1 MKWYGSVGIGFE
13 GKADI
18 QVEKLSKLLKCE
30 TAFQKRSLGY
40 TCLFQFDIWQ
50 NQYNIVKFKNKRK
63 FKKTRKEKRKK
74 KNRVNPCEEKV
85 EQKKKREIRVMK
97 YVEAF
102 G

>member
-18 QVEKLSKLLKCE
+18 QAEKLSKLLKCE

-50 NQYNIVKFKNKRK
+50 NQYNIVKFKNKIK

-74 KNRVNPCEEKV
+74 KQGKSMRRKSRTT
-85 EQKKKREIRVMK
+85 KKREIRVMK